1 MRLGHEDESRS
12 KSSACKWPSYQDMC
26 FWVQQ
31 SRIISAVIRPDCN
44 NHRSSTSQ
52 SNRNG
57 VLQEMTTELDNFEKW
72 FSEIHEKKENDIDLD
87 EIKQTMTKYSN
98 SLDIET
104 IPNA

>member
-1 MRLGHEDESRS
+1 
-12 KSSACKWPSYQDMC
+12 
-26 FWVQQ
+26 
-31 SRIISAVIRPDCN
+31 
-44 NHRSSTSQ
+44 
-52 SNRNG
+52 
-57 VLQEMTTELDNFEKW
+57 MTTELDNFEKW